1 MTAHFDLRF
10 KSSVRKD
17 LRSIPRTDV
26 ARILE
31 TLSNLQTNP
40 RPINAQ
46 PLTGR
51 DAWRI
56 RIGHFRAIYTIDD
69 DNVTVEVI
77 KVGHRKDIYR

>member
-1 MTAHFDLRF
+1 MTARFDLRF

-17 LRSIPRTDV
+17 LRSIPQTDV

-40 RPINAQ
+40 RPTNAQ
-46 PLTGR
+46 PLGGR

-56 RIGHFRAIYTIDD
+56 RIGRFRAIYTIDD
-69 DNVTVEVI
+69 DNVIVEAI
-77 KVGHRKDIYR
+77 KIGHRKDIYR

>member
-40 RPINAQ
+40 RPINAR

-51 DAWRI
+51 DAWGI
-56 RIGHFRAIYTIDD
+56 RIGHVRANYTIDD

-77 KVGHRKDIYR
+77 KVGHRKDIYP